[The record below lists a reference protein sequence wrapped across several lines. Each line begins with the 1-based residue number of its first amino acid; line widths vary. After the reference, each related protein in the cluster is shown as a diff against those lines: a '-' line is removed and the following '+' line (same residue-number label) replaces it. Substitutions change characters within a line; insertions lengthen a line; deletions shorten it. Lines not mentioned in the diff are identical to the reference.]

1 MSEENRF
8 SGRRVA
14 VTGGAGGIGHA
25 IVSYLLDRGA
35 EVYALDINGLDS
47 LPAGAV
53 GLRLDITSP
62 ESVSAVVEE
71 LYAADARPVDLVNSA
86 GIAEDDVA
94 AETMDIALFDNVIS
108 VNLRGVF
115 LTCQA
120 FGRQLLDSG
129 GGAIVNIASMSGNYV
144 VNTPQNQ
151 CAYNASKAAVT
162 ALSKSLAAEW
172 GYRGVRVNALSPGYV
187 DTPLNALKAHQHQQW
202 RDLAVLKRFA
212 EPEEVA
218 SAVGF
223 LLSDEAAFFCGSE
236 LLMDGGYSL
245 R

>member
-1 MSEENRF
+1 MNTGNQF

-14 VTGGAGGIGHA
+14 VTGGAGGIGQA
-25 IVSYLLDRGA
+25 IVSYLLEQGV

-47 LPAGAV
+47 LPTGVV
-53 GLRLDITSP
+53 GFRLDITSP
-62 ESVSAVVEE
+62 ESVHAVVEQ
-71 LYAADARPVDLVNSA
+71 LYATDARPVDLVNSA

-94 AETMDIALFDNVIS
+94 AEVMDVALFDKVIA

-129 GGAIVNIASMSGNYV
+129 GGTIVNIASMSGNYV

-172 GYRGVRVNALSPGYV
+172 GYRGVRVNVLSPGYV

-202 RDLAVLKRFA
+202 RDLTVLKRFA
-212 EPEEVA
+212 KPEEVA

-223 LLSDEAAFFCGSE
+223 LLSHEAAFFCGSE

>member
-1 MSEENRF
+1 MTEQKSF
-8 SGRRVA
+8 AGRRVA
-14 VTGGAGGIGHA
+14 VTGGAGGIGSA
-25 IVSYLLDRGA
+25 IVARLLDAGA
-35 EVYALDINGLDS
+35 DVYALDIGGLDAV
-47 LPAGAV
+47 PDGAT
-53 GLRLDITSP
+53 GIQIDLTSA
-62 ESVSAVVEE
+62 ESVASVVSE
-71 LYAADARPVDLVNSA
+71 LYAQDARPIELVNSA

-94 AETMDIALFDNVIS
+94 AEEMDIAVFDRVLS

-120 FGRQLLDSG
+120 FGRHMLQHG

-172 GYRGVRVNALSPGYV
+172 GPRGVRVNVLSPGYV

-202 RDLAVLKRFA
+202 KDLTVLGRFA
-212 EPEEVA
+212 DPDEVA
-218 SAVGF
+218 AAVVF
-223 LLSDEAAFFCGSE
+223 LLSDDAAFFCGSE
-236 LLMDGGYSL
+236 LLMDGGYAL

>member
-1 MSEENRF
+1 MREENRF

-25 IVSYLLDRGA
+25 IVSYLLDQGA
-35 EVYALDINGLDS
+35 EVYALDINGLGL

-53 GLRLDITSP
+53 GLRLDLTSP

-71 LYAADARPVDLVNSA
+71 LYATDARPVDLVNSA

-94 AETMDIALFDNVIS
+94 AEIMDIALFDKVIS

-120 FGRQLLDSG
+120 FGRRLLDSG
-129 GGAIVNIASMSGNYV
+129 GGTIVNIASMSGNYV

-172 GYRGVRVNALSPGYV
+172 GSRGVRVNALSPGYV

-202 RDLAVLKRFA
+202 RDLTILKRFA